1 MCIRSVREGD
11 GVKHI
16 VLKMGE
22 FLTEPKVVGG
32 KSLLVFSIGK
42 PRLS

>member
-1 MCIRSVREGD
+1 MCIRSVREG
-11 GVKHI
+11 GGKHI